1 MLGRKV
7 QTPLPFGK
15 PPQTQPPWP
24 LLLQEAEKTVHLGIS
39 ELDSVQSIPDG
50 PCKGGT
56 ELLALQTEL
65 VPALMLLPF
74 RGSPF

>member
-1 MLGRKV
+1 MATSFAGSR
-7 QTPLPFGK
+7 
-15 PPQTQPPWP
+15 
-24 LLLQEAEKTVHLGIS
+24 EKGSLGIS

-65 VPALMLLPF
+65 VPALMLLSF